1 MAGLPLSY
9 DYIYIFTH
17 IEVELSNTDCALEFS
32 QVAFVIQKYQQKD
45 IMEVATT
52 LTFDI
57 TLH

>member
-32 QVAFVIQKYQQKD
+32 QVAFVNSKIPTKGHYGSCYY
-45 IMEVATT
+45 IN
-52 LTFDI
+52 I
-57 TLH
+57 